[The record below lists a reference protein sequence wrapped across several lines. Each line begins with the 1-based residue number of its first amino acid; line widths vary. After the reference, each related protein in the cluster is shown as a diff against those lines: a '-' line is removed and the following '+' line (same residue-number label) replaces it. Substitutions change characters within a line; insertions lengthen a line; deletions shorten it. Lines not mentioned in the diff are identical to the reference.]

1 MDSVRELVVGRLAE
15 IGETLKSASEKL
27 GRNHAYLQQFVQR
40 GTPARLPE
48 DVRRDL
54 AALLGV
60 AEDALRGE
68 APPRRTERARAEPR
82 PAGLGEP
89 AREVPRSDALPP
101 RNAALGA
108 AVRLGR
114 IPLYGQAVGG
124 TDGQFP
130 LNGSLITEIAAP
142 PSLAGV
148 AGAYAVMVVGTSM
161 EPRYFAGEAVFV
173 NPRLP
178 VRVGDFVVAQ
188 IAAEEGEPPFAYVKR
203 YVGQNEKAI
212 RLEQLN
218 PAKKLGF
225 ATDRVVSIH
234 RIVMSGE
241 G

>member
-54 AALLGV
+54 AALLGI
-60 AEDALRGE
+60 AENALRGE
-68 APPRRTERARAEPR
+68 ASPRRRDATRREPR
-82 PAGLGEP
+82 TQGLGEP
-89 AREVPRSDALPP
+89 PRTEPLPP
-101 RNAALGA
+101 RNAAIGT

-124 TDGQFP
+124 ADGQFP
-130 LNGSLITEIAAP
+130 LNGSLISEVAAP
-142 PSLAGV
+142 PSLAAV

-188 IAAEEGEPPFAYVKR
+188 VAADEGEPPLAYAKR
-203 YVGQNEKAI
+203 YTGQNEKSV

-218 PAKKLGF
+218 PPKKLTF
-225 ATDRVVSIH
+225 AADRLVSIH

>member
-1 MDSVRELVVGRLAE
+1 MDSVRQLVVGRLAE
-15 IGETLKSASEKL
+15 IGETLKSASQKL

-48 DVRRDL
+48 DVRREL
-54 AALLGV
+54 AALIGV
-60 AEDALRGE
+60 GEERLRGE
-68 APPRRTERARAEPR
+68 AAPRRQAPGLRERAPQ
-82 PAGLGEP
+82 GLGEP
-89 AREVPRSDALPP
+89 LPP
-101 RNAALGA
+101 RNAAIGA
-108 AVRLGR
+108 PVRLGR

-124 TDGQFP
+124 ADGQFP

-142 PSLAGV
+142 PSLASV
-148 AGAYAVMVVGTSM
+148 SGAYAVMVVGESM

-173 NPRLP
+173 NPRVP

-188 IAAEEGEPPFAYVKR
+188 IAAHEGEPPFAYVKR
-203 YVGQNEKAI
+203 YLGQNDKSI

-218 PAKKLGF
+218 PPKKLTF
-225 ATDRVVSIH
+225 AADRVVSIH

>member
-1 MDSVRELVVGRLAE
+1 MDMVRELVVGRLAE

-68 APPRRTERARAEPR
+68 TPPRRREAARSEPR
-82 PAGLGEP
+82 SAGLDEP
-89 AREVPRSDALPP
+89 PRTEPLPP
-101 RNAALGA
+101 RNAAVGT

-114 IPLYGQAVGG
+114 IPVYGQAVGG

-130 LNGSLITEIAAP
+130 LNGSLITEVAAP

-148 AGAYAVMVVGTSM
+148 SGAYAVMVVGTSM

-188 IAAEEGEPPFAYVKR
+188 IAADEGEPPLAYVKR
-203 YVGQNEKAI
+203 YVGQNDKSI

-218 PAKKLGF
+218 PPKKLTF
-225 ATDRVVSIH
+225 AADRVVSIH

>member
-1 MDSVRELVVGRLAE
+1 MDPVRDLVVGRLAE
-15 IGETLKSASEKL
+15 IGETLKSASAKL

-60 AEDALRGE
+60 SEDRLRGE
-68 APPRRTERARAEPR
+68 AAPRRQAPGPRERTRLAEP
-82 PAGLGEP
+82 
-89 AREVPRSDALPP
+89 LPP
-101 RNAALGA
+101 RNAAIGA
-108 AVRLGR
+108 PVRLGR

-124 TDGQFP
+124 ADGQFP
-130 LNGSLITEIAAP
+130 LNGSLISEVAAP
-142 PSLAGV
+142 PSLAAV
-148 AGAYAVMVVGTSM
+148 SGAYAVMVVGESM

-173 NPRLP
+173 NPRVP

-188 IAAEEGEPPFAYVKR
+188 IAAHEGEPPFAYVKR
-203 YVGQNEKAI
+203 YLGQSDKSI

-218 PAKKLGF
+218 PPRRLSF
-225 ATDRVVSIH
+225 AADRVVSIH

>member
-60 AEDALRGE
+60 AEDTLRGE
-68 APPRRTERARAEPR
+68 APPRRHQAHREPR
-82 PAGLGEP
+82 MAGLGEP
-89 AREVPRSDALPP
+89 TRTEPLPP
-101 RNAALGA
+101 RNAAVGT

-130 LNGSLITEIAAP
+130 LNGSLITEVAAP
-142 PSLAGV
+142 PSLASV

-188 IAAEEGEPPFAYVKR
+188 IAADEGEPPLAYVKR
-203 YVGQNEKAI
+203 YVGQNDKSI

-218 PAKKLGF
+218 PPKKLTF
-225 ATDRVVSIH
+225 AADRLVSIH